1 MKIYIVHMF
10 TEFYDYCT
18 IRGDEIVEIFKN
30 ESDAIAYVK
39 NYVDKFGFDK
49 DVEIKEGEFYDVE
62 NEGGI
67 VADNV
72 QIYYLGHDV
81 K

>member
-49 DVEIKEGEFYDVE
+49 DVEIKEGDCYDVE
-62 NEGGI
+62 NEGGRIAAI
-67 VADNV
+67 VR
-72 QIYYLGHDV
+72 IYYLEHDV